1 MTSTRKLRKQ
11 QARHDADARTW
22 ATDTAK
28 ALTLTLCQD
37 TDPAVAP
44 YDVGVVLDPGERPW
58 VQVPA
63 RCSLDHPV
71 PAAPG
76 SSDLPQPAITPWLV
90 TNQRLVGR
98 FASGDLRGWRWDWAI
113 GCLVDLTVGR
123 EYVHLDIY
131 KDQKTAKIDWTGPG
145 VAPLAVATVYHLHGL
160 QALLDHPG
168 LAPLRTGALATFRF
182 PGAQPST
189 PSLSALDPPDARTAT
204 AAEIGSVP
212 LRDERWGL

>member
-11 QARHDADARTW
+11 QARHDAEVRTW

-28 ALTLTLCQD
+28 SLTLTLCQD

-44 YDVGVVLDPGERPW
+44 YDVGVVLDPGEKPW
-58 VQVPA
+58 VQIPA
-63 RCSLDHPV
+63 RCSLDQSV
-71 PAAPG
+71 PAPAG
-76 SSDLPQPAITPWLV
+76 SSGPPLPAITPWLV

-131 KDQKTAKIDWTGPG
+131 KDQKTAKIDWYGPG
-145 VAPLAVATVYHLHGL
+145 VAPLAVAAIYHLHGL

-168 LAPLRTGALATFRF
+168 LAALRKGLAGQAAR
-182 PGAQPST
+182 PAAGT
-189 PSLSALDPPDARTAT
+189 PDDRQSALDP
-204 AAEIGSVP
+204 AADQRPGLTGELGPVS
-212 LRDERWGL
+212 LRDRWEL